1 MFGKHDFQVELSF
14 KIVVPRHLKSCNGNT
29 IFKQAIF
36 TNYIGTI
43 IFYIINIKIILFN
56 KKNPI
61 TFFISTKELRA
72 NDNTRFRFLQ
82 SSERERG

>member
-1 MFGKHDFQVELSF
+1 VL
-14 KIVVPRHLKSCNGNT
+14 LKSCNGNT

-56 KKNPI
+56 KKNPYI
-61 TFFISTKELRA
+61 CLLFLIGCSFSIVA
-72 NDNTRFRFLQ
+72 NDTHSL
-82 SSERERG
+82 G